1 MLVEQNLK
9 HISVIVSFSQEANN
23 LPFWNKNEMN
33 GFSAQNISPVNHINH
48 TRRGRQVFIIYFFL
62 NQLLCFVLPAKS
74 FLLLKCKIT

>member
-33 GFSAQNISPVNHINH
+33 GFSAQNIGPVNHINH
-48 TRRGRQVFIIYFFL
+48 TRRGR
-62 NQLLCFVLPAKS
+62 
-74 FLLLKCKIT
+74 